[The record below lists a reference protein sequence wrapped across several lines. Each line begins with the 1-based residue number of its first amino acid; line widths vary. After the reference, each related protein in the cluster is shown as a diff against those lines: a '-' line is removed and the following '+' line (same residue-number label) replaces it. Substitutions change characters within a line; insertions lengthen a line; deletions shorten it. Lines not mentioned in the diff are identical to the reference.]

1 MCIRDRKEVAAVRNI
16 YDRKELEAVLCI
28 TLDYDKI
35 FQAFDNITEDET
47 GGMIVD
53 PKGNILY
60 QDVALPG
67 IQSESARH
75 GEALEAV
82 KKEFAWTESASRENN
97 WKYYLFRSKSSI
109 SGAVSRLFLEEIP
122 LIFICGVII
131 FVLGTFFSRLFTR
144 KIEELTAN
152 MDQVNH
158 GSREVVVYSD
168 SEDLSLIHI

>member
-1 MCIRDRKEVAAVRNI
+1 MNEERKEVAAVRNI

-60 QDVALPG
+60 QDVALPD
-67 IQSESARH
+67 IQSESARP

-82 KKEFAWTESASRENN
+82 KKSAHGQKVPAEKQLEVLSFPVKGFYFRGSVQTFSGRNSSDL
-97 WKYYLFRSKSSI
+97 YLW
-109 SGAVSRLFLEEIP
+109 
-122 LIFICGVII
+122 CDY
-131 FVLGTFFSRLFTR
+131 FVLGTFFPDYLPENRR
-144 KIEELTAN
+144 A
-152 MDQVNH
+152 DCQY
-158 GSREVVVYSD
+158 GSGESWQPAGCG
-168 SEDLSLIHI
+168 IQ